1 MNSINI
7 NPKILEE
14 YKMKLFKELVK
25 SVWYEEIEKI
35 EEIPI
40 KVLGDSEID
49 KFDNE
54 TIINLMRVIMGLD
67 PTDKFDNSLVEM
79 LNESIN
85 LKEIN
90 TPIISII
97 KQACK
102 HCDKNSKE
110 GACLIKN
117 KHSNCNETNT
127 CNACGE
133 CISKC
138 SLGAISDKIQFI
150 PMVNLL
156 KEETCPVYA
165 IVAPA
170 FVGQFGT
177 EATPGKLRTAL
188 KKVGFEDMIEVALA
202 ADMLTAKEA
211 YDYCDHMKNH
221 EDGYYITSCCCPI
234 WVGLIQSSF
243 PEILENVSPSVS
255 PMIACGRAIKILNP
269 NAKVVFIGPCIAK
282 KKEATIEDIKDA
294 IDFVLTFKELEE
306 IFNALEINP
315 SELEEE
321 NRVEA
326 SYSGRVYARAG
337 GVSKAIQLSAERINK
352 DIKFIPQ
359 LFAGVKD
366 CKDGLQKVI
375 NKEIDA
381 TFIEGMG
388 CVGGCVGGP
397 KRILNVEEGTKNV
410 NEYSENTKIETPF
423 DNLNVLQFLTAMGIK
438 KVESLGEKE
447 EEQILKIFSRDIK
460 NSK

>member
-1 MNSINI
+1 MNSINL
-7 NPKILEE
+7 NQKILEE

-25 SVWYEEIEKI
+25 AVWYEEIEKI

-40 KVLGDSEID
+40 KVLGDNTGE
-49 KFDNE
+49 KFDKE
-54 TIINLMRVIMGLD
+54 TIINLMRVIMGLN
-67 PTDKFDNSLVEM
+67 PTDEFDYSLVDM
-79 LNESIN
+79 LNEATN

-97 KQACK
+97 NQACK
-102 HCDKNSKE
+102 YCDKNSKE
-110 GACLIKN
+110 GSCLIKY
-117 KHSNCNETNT
+117 KHSNCNETDT

-138 SLGAISDKIQFI
+138 NLGAISDKIQFI

-156 KEETCPVYA
+156 KDEDCPVYA

-170 FVGQFGT
+170 FIGQFGP
-177 EATPGKLRTAL
+177 EATPGRLRTAL

-202 ADMLTAKEA
+202 ADILTAKEA
-211 YDYCDHMKNH
+211 YDYCNHMKNH
-221 EDGYYITSCCCPI
+221 EDGYYITSCCCPV

-255 PMIACGRAIKILNP
+255 PMVACGRAIKVLNP
-269 NAKVVFIGPCIAK
+269 KAKVVFIGPCIAK
-282 KKEATIEDIKDA
+282 KKEAIIDDIKDA
-294 IDFVLTFKELEE
+294 VDFVLTFKELEE

-315 SELEEE
+315 PELEEE

-326 SYSGRVYARAG
+326 SYSGRVYARVG

-359 LFAGVKD
+359 SFSGVKD
-366 CKDGLQKVI
+366 CKDGIKKVI

-388 CVGGCVGGP
+388 CPGGCVGGP
-397 KRILNVEEGTKNV
+397 KRILSVEEGTKNV
-410 NEYSENTKIETPF
+410 NEYSESTKIETPF
-423 DNLNVLQFLTAMGIK
+423 DNLNVLQFLTAIGIK
-438 KVESLGEKE
+438 KIEYLGEKE